1 MSTTRVLRR
10 HRLDHI
16 PDLTIDDDILRVR
29 YARGCS
35 MSQCSGRCCR
45 SGVLA
50 GSEERDKVVRHAE
63 RVRRYMDESQEH
75 DPALWFGEEL
85 ADADFASGHAVRTQV
100 HRGTCV
106 FLDRDARCVLQKVET
121 EDGADIGALKP
132 FYCRA
137 YPVSIEHAVLVV
149 DSEHCP
155 DETQCCGPVAVG
167 SLSLFDVCAFELEF
181 LLGAEGLAELRELA
195 GTE

>member
-45 SGVLA
+45 NGVLA
-50 GSEERDKVVRHAE
+50 DSDERDKVVRHAE
-63 RVRRYMDESQEH
+63 RVRRHMDESQEH
-75 DPALWFGEEL
+75 DPALWFGNEL

-132 FYCRA
+132 FFWAAWMTSGDCCR
-137 YPVSIEHAVLVV
+137 
-149 DSEHCP
+149 
-155 DETQCCGPVAVG
+155 
-167 SLSLFDVCAFELEF
+167 
-181 LLGAEGLAELRELA
+181 
-195 GTE
+195 